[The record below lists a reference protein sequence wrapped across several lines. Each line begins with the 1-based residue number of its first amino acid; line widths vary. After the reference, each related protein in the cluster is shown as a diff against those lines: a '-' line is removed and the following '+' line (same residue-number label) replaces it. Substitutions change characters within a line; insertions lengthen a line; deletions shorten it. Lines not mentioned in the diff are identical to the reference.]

1 MWGYPLLVP
10 QLRVSNSAN
19 EPLPGRGI
27 PTSYSRRCEIGASRL
42 DKKIIIV
49 VIVRAECISTVAEI
63 L

>member
-10 QLRVSNSAN
+10 QLHVSNSAN

-27 PTSYSRRCEIGASRL
+27 PNSYSRRCEIGASPL
-42 DKKIIIV
+42 DKKLLL
-49 VIVRAECISTVAEI
+49 VIVRAECISTVAAI